1 MSTTSNS
8 VGSPPQAN
16 DIENTQG
23 RNDYLFLVGFF
34 LMLIL
39 IFLITYSYYLCKRS
53 LAPQSL
59 TNYDDVYEDHPIGLS
74 RGLDDDVLVTF
85 PTFVYSE
92 VTMDNKKGDSAV
104 KGPGCSICLADYKAT
119 DVIRLLPECRH
130 LFHVNCIDKWL
141 KAHPSCPVC
150 RNSPLAGKVHS
161 AHLTDQVE

>member
-8 VGSPPQAN
+8 IPPPQYN
-16 DIENTQG
+16 DIENTKG
-23 RNDYLFLVGFF
+23 RKDYLFVVGFF

-39 IFLITYSYYLCKRS
+39 IFLITYTYYLCKRS
-53 LAPQSL
+53 LSPQSL
-59 TNYDDVYEDHPIGLS
+59 TNYDNVYEDHPIRLS

-92 VTMDNKKGDSAV
+92 VTMANQKSDIVV
-104 KGPGCSICLADYKAT
+104 KGSGCSICLADYKAT

-130 LFHVNCIDKWL
+130 LFHVKCIDKWL

-150 RNSPLAGKVHS
+150 RNSPLAGMIHS
-161 AHLTDQVE
+161 AQP